1 MHRNK
6 KNEIHI
12 HTQKLYFILIK
23 PPNSLPRRR
32 FLDVTQRSP
41 KETAADIRT
50 TFLSPN
56 WPITARVPFLG
67 TFSRQTHRFETR
79 SIRYRFFRDPH
90 VEKYHKQHKTN
101 GGA

>member
-1 MHRNK
+1 MLNLSTTF
-6 KNEIHI
+6 NIV
-12 HTQKLYFILIK
+12 
-23 PPNSLPRRR
+23 SLAAV

-41 KETAADIRT
+41 KRTAADIRT

-67 TFSRQTHRFETR
+67 TFSRQTHRLRLVQSDIVF
-79 SIRYRFFRDPH
+79 YHDLH